1 LVPDP
6 MTRSEI
12 YARVRKYPSVLVITI
27 VAMVLARIIVPGLHE
42 TGHAVACLAEGH
54 LIVEWHP
61 FPIGNY
67 GPHTSCPPVTWPIAA
82 AGTLTSIVAWIFAAY
97 VFVRL
102 LDRLRSA
109 HLFVLVFVAMLWFG
123 WSAWLFEEL
132 AGDALHAYSDV
143 PPLHDAGYFVRLTGI
158 NPAVASTVMLVVIAV
173 LFWPFAR
180 ISIRALRTW
189 NI

>member
-1 LVPDP
+1 
-6 MTRSEI
+6 
-12 YARVRKYPSVLVITI
+12 
-27 VAMVLARIIVPGLHE
+27 MVLARIIVPGLHE

-54 LIVEWHP
+54 PIVEWHA

-82 AGTLTSIVAWIFAAY
+82 AGTLTSIVAWIFATS

-109 HLFVLVFVAMLWFG
+109 HLFVFAFVAMLWFG

-143 PPLHDAGYFVRLTGI
+143 PPLHDAGYFVHLTGI
-158 NPAVASTVMLVVIAV
+158 NPTVASAAMFALVAILIV
-173 LFWPFAR
+173 PFLHVGAR
-180 ISIRALRTW
+180 TLKSQNTGNPEGARQ
-189 NI
+189 